1 MSPLV
6 LILVILIIANVPWF
20 TERLFLAFQMEKGKS
35 WGWRLLELLV
45 FYFLSLVIATM
56 SEIRFSGDVHPQQWE
71 FFATTFCALGNF
83 YDRVFLNAVPD
94 FIDLHYRNFH
104 WFTFNVA
111 DIFIT
116 LGIIAFLMRDFFIK
130 KQ

>member
-71 FFATTFCALGNF
+71 FFCNHILC
-83 YDRVFLNAVPD
+83 VFSVISSR
-94 FIDLHYRNFH
+94 FDLSLPMVSNS
-104 WFTFNVA
+104 TK
-111 DIFIT
+111 
-116 LGIIAFLMRDFFIK
+116 IAQISL
-130 KQ
+130 